1 MVVSEFLEILHVNS
15 DLKNVLD
22 FLLWHYLP

>member
-1 MVVSEFLEILHVNS
+1 MVVSEFLEILQVNS
-15 DLKNVLD
+15 YLKNVLD